1 MPLKGGHRVPQ
12 LLLLLFCTTGGP
24 CTVFYLPG
32 KVWGQ
37 NKTRVYIHTQALSL
51 AIVCKLTS
59 SDSDPWESALD
70 RSGSSRCG
78 PTADLCTRGCQAG
91 TLLSCVP
98 LPTEQQRHWI
108 KFKRCG
114 KKQPLPQELS
124 PGSLPLV
131 MNCRGTPLRGVRTI
145 SIKHNFLMK
154 RSRGSP
160 VKLIR
165 MKCSLQPL

>member
-1 MPLKGGHRVPQ
+1 M
-12 LLLLLFCTTGGP
+12 
-24 CTVFYLPG
+24 
-32 KVWGQ
+32 
-37 NKTRVYIHTQALSL
+37 YIHTQALSL
-51 AIVCKLTS
+51 VIVCKLTS

-91 TLLSCVP
+91 TLLSCVS

-165 MKCSLQPL
+165 MKCSLNHSEGGSLAPFFRTGEQGP